1 MQVVE
6 HPPES
11 EGLSIGAA
19 LIAAGAEIAESH
31 AMGGNR
37 DQRMVTRYGVKAAP
51 WLESLG
57 WRKEG
62 RKWYPPQP

>member
-1 MQVVE
+1 MQVSK

-11 EGLSIGAA
+11 EGLSVGAA

-31 AMGGNR
+31 ALGSNR
-37 DQRMVTRYGVKAAP
+37 DQRMLTRYGVRGST

-57 WRKEG
+57 WFKQG